1 MKEILTIAAAVLVAM
16 AINRAVGVDR
26 LLAAA

>member
-1 MKEILTIAAAVLVAM
+1 MKEYAIVALAVLVAL